1 MCCFF
6 QCAKHT
12 RATDRF
18 PVCVWGHME
27 ETWRNAESVRK
38 CHIHGL
44 CPHVSTDC
52 AIWVTLSTTMYH
64 QSARTLG
71 VPWISQKLRW
81 SRKSL
86 QAHHGSGFR
95 VSVLSRPNMS
105 SIDCLL
111 CTDSERH
118 RKMGFT
124 ELGWSW
130 SRFDS
135 PDDSHRF
142 KVCKQRNTAKQFVTS
157 SDSESLVGDH
167 PQMKRTRS
175 GWHYSDDLRD
185 GRGD

>member
-1 MCCFF
+1 MYCFF

-27 ETWRNAESVRK
+27 ETWRNAESGRER
-38 CHIHGL
+38 HIHGL
-44 CPHVSTDC
+44 CHIVSTDC
-52 AIWVTLSTTMYH
+52 AIWVTHGYSKYY

-71 VPWISQKLRW
+71 VPWISQLRW

-86 QAHHGSGFR
+86 QAHQLTAWF
-95 VSVLSRPNMS
+95 
-105 SIDCLL
+105 L

-118 RKMGFT
+118 RKMRFT

-130 SRFDS
+130 TRFDS

-142 KVCKQRNTAKQFVTS
+142 KVCKQRTAKQFVTS